1 MDEEQ
6 IVRLRG
12 VSYVVVAGFLEA
24 ALRDMRAIRV
34 DLHCNA
40 VMLIG
45 PDTESQI
52 QVARYALEIGLDV
65 YIRPYLADE
74 PPNAILEHLALTA
87 TAAEQLRKTCP
98 GRVTLLLGSEFS
110 LTSRGIVPGH
120 VVFVR
125 LQFLI
130 RPWLRR
136 LLDSR
141 ITKRLHR
148 LLADA
153 LSTARL
159 HFEGPITYAA
169 AHWESVDWSGFD
181 LVDVNLYRLGANAG
195 VYEKRLYQLL
205 QEAGKPVV
213 ITEFGCGAFLGADQ
227 RGPGSFR
234 IVNWFADPPRIREG
248 HKRDKETQARYL
260 AELIELYDAAGVY
273 GCFVYTFVS
282 LGFPHNPDPVLDLD
296 MAGFGLVKTD
306 PDQPTQWEPK
316 LAFRKVAERYRRLQ
330 DIG

>member
-1 MDEEQ
+1 
-6 IVRLRG
+6 
-12 VSYVVVAGFLEA
+12 
-24 ALRDMRAIRV
+24 
-34 DLHCNA
+34 
-40 VMLIG
+40 MLIG
-45 PDTESQI
+45 TDTESQI
-52 QVARYALEIGLDV
+52 HAARYALEIGLDV

-87 TAAEQLRKTCP
+87 AAAERLRKTYP

-110 LTSRGIVPGH
+110 LTSRGMVPGR

-136 LLDSR
+136 LFDHR
-141 ITKRLHR
+141 ITKRLNQ
-148 LLADA
+148 LLAEA
-153 LSTARL
+153 LRTARL
-159 HFEGPITYAA
+159 HFEGPITYAS

-181 LVDVNLYRLGANAG
+181 LVGINLYRLGTNAG
-195 VYEKRLYQLL
+195 AYEERLHALVQGA
-205 QEAGKPVV
+205 EKPVV
-213 ITEFGCGAFLGADQ
+213 ITEFGRGAFFGADQ
-227 RGPGSFR
+227 RGPGSFL

-248 HKRDKETQARYL
+248 HKRHEETQARYL

-282 LGFPHNPDPVLDLD
+282 PGFPHNPDPALDLD

-316 LAFRKVAERYRRLQ
+316 LAFHKVAERYQALQ
-330 DIG
+330 DVG

>member
-1 MDEEQ
+1 
-6 IVRLRG
+6 VRLRG
-12 VSYVVVAGFLEA
+12 VSYVVGTGPLEA
-24 ALRDMRAIRV
+24 ALHDMRAIRE

-45 PDTESQI
+45 TDTEFQI
-52 QVARYALEIGLDV
+52 HVARYALEIGLDV

-74 PPNAILEHLALTA
+74 PPSAILEHLASTA
-87 TAAEQLRKTCP
+87 AAAEQLRTTYP

-110 LTSRGIVPGH
+110 LTSRGMVPGH

-136 LLDSR
+136 LFDHR

-148 LLADA
+148 LLAEA
-153 LSTARL
+153 LSTARR
-159 HFEGPITYAA
+159 HFKGPITYAA
-169 AHWESVDWSGFD
+169 GRWESVDWSGFD
-181 LVDVNLYRLGANAG
+181 LVGVNLYRSGANSGA
-195 VYEKRLYQLL
+195 YESRLHAIV

-213 ITEFGCGAFLGADQ
+213 ITEFGCGAFLGAER

-234 IVNWFADPPRIREG
+234 IVNWFAEPPRIRESNT
-248 HKRDKETQARYL
+248 RDEETQARYL

-282 LGFPHNPDPVLDLD
+282 PGFPHNSDPALDLD

-316 LAFRKVAERYRRLQ
+316 LAFRKVAERYQRLQ
-330 DIG
+330 EVG